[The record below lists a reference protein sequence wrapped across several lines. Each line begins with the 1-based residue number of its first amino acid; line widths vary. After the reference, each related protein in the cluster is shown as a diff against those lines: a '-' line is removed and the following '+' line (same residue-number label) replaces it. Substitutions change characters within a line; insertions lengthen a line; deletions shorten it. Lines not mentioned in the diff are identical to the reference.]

1 MSGGVAQNIKA
12 NKLIAELKD
21 LNNLFIPPGP
31 GDESISIGAAFL
43 EYISRTNKV
52 KSLEQISGY
61 LGPSF
66 SEEYINKVI
75 KDKLSKEFT
84 CTKANNK
91 DCAKIL
97 AKGEVIA
104 RFSNDKMEFGARLKE
119 IRISLNCSQ
128 KELSEQTGLN
138 LRTIQRIEN
147 NEVKPS
153 LYSLKVIGEASNTDL
168 SDFIKTS
175 EAKPYEFNVNLKIT
189 DMNQFLNDL
198 KALVKTHWKTIFI
211 IILVIY
217 LFTSY
222 TDIKSG
228 IMDAWSGK

>member
-1 MSGGVAQNIKA
+1 MTPICQ
-12 NKLIAELKD
+12 LIIHLHV
-21 LNNLFIPPGP
+21 
-31 GDESISIGAAFL
+31 S
-43 EYISRTNKV
+43 
-52 KSLEQISGY
+52 Y
-61 LGPSF
+61 LQ
-66 SEEYINKVI
+66 
-75 KDKLSKEFT
+75 
-84 CTKANNK
+84 
-91 DCAKIL
+91 
-97 AKGEVIA
+97 
-104 RFSNDKMEFGARLKE
+104 MEFGARLKE
-119 IRISLNCSQ
+119 IRTSLNCSQ
-128 KELSEQTGLN
+128 KELSEQTGLT

-153 LYSLKVIGEASNTDL
+153 LYSLKVIGEALNTDL
-168 SDFIKTS
+168 SDFVKTS
-175 EAKPYEFNVNLKIT
+175 ESKPYEFNLNLKIT